1 MKRLVRASKKDSED
15 CKKLLRLMGVP
26 YVEASAGCSSLACL
40 SVCVPACVCVPP
52 APSVRGPHCA
62 FAFVCPPAAT

>member
-26 YVEASAGCSSLACL
+26 YVEVDNACEMHTYVCICVWVRLPVCS
-40 SVCVPACVCVPP
+40 
-52 APSVRGPHCA
+52 R
-62 FAFVCPPAAT
+62 